1 MKNIRL
7 VVSIFTVLAFAIPA
21 LAQTSLS
28 KLVGRLE
35 NDKNS
40 SNQVHI
46 EKRDPNSKAL
56 IYFVANMVIPGRQ
69 AETVIQAFEKERGKA
84 TEYSVSKGN
93 YYIIKFIK
101 ENQTHTFT
109 LTRHGRSWN
118 LTEQLKPSS
127 GYRPMNYNSITIT
140 IPDEEI
146 FNIEI

>member
-7 VVSIFTVLAFAIPA
+7 IITIIAVVVFAIPS

-35 NDKNS
+35 NDKDS

-46 EKRDPNSKAL
+46 EKRDPNSKDL
-56 IYFVANMVIPGRQ
+56 LYFVVNMVIPGRQ
-69 AETVIQAFEKERGKA
+69 AETVIQAFEKERSKA
-84 TEYSVSKGN
+84 TEYSVSKGH
-93 YYIIKFIK
+93 YYIIKFVK
-101 ENQTHTFT
+101 SNQIHTFT

-127 GYRPMNYNSITIT
+127 GYRPMNFDPITIT
-140 IPDEEI
+140 VPDEEF